1 MERLHWLCMIA
12 VNIRV
17 IMMENTDIIATAM
30 DVIGMQQTTTVDIQE
45 EVHPVAEAV
54 RLCF

>member
-1 MERLHWLCMIA
+1 MIA
-12 VNIRV
+12 GITRV
-17 IMMENTDIIATAM
+17 IMMENTDIIATVL

>member
-1 MERLHWLCMIA
+1 MIA
-12 VNIRV
+12 GIIRV
-17 IMMENTDIIATAM
+17 IMMENTDIIETVL

-45 EVHPVAEAV
+45 EVHLVAEAV

>member
-1 MERLHWLCMIA
+1 MIA
-12 VNIRV
+12 GIIRV
-17 IMMENTDIIATAM
+17 IMMENTDIIETVL

>member
-1 MERLHWLCMIA
+1 MYDCGNHSCHHDG
-12 VNIRV
+12 
-17 IMMENTDIIATAM
+17 NTDIIETVL

>member
-1 MERLHWLCMIA
+1 MIA
-12 VNIRV
+12 GITRV
-17 IMMENTDIIATAM
+17 IMMENTDIIETAM

>member
-1 MERLHWLCMIA
+1 MI
-12 VNIRV
+12 VGIIRV
-17 IMMENTDIIATAM
+17 IMMENTDIIETVL

>member
-1 MERLHWLCMIA
+1 MIA
-12 VNIRV
+12 GIIRV
-17 IMMENTDIIATAM
+17 IMMENTDIIETVL
-30 DVIGMQQTTTVDIQE
+30 DVIGMHQTTTVDIQE

>member
-1 MERLHWLCMIA
+1 MIA
-12 VNIRV
+12 GITRV
-17 IMMENTDIIATAM
+17 IMMENTDIIATVL
-30 DVIGMQQTTTVDIQE
+30 DVIGTQQTTTVDIQE